1 MITGILVA
9 LAVTFG
15 ALLLHSMYYLGELK
29 GYENALDDAEQ
40 IAREVREEFRNAN
53 NDK

>member
-1 MITGILVA
+1 MITGICVA

-15 ALLLHSMYYLGELK
+15 ALVLHTTYLCGELK
-29 GYENALDDAEQ
+29 GYETALDDAEQ
-40 IAREVREEFRNAN
+40 IAREVREEFKNAS

>member
-1 MITGILVA
+1 MITGICVA

-29 GYENALDDAEQ
+29 GYENALDDAQ
-40 IAREVREEFRNAN
+40 RIAREVREDFKNAN
-53 NDK
+53 NDE

>member
-1 MITGILVA
+1 MIIGICVA

-40 IAREVREEFRNAN
+40 IEREVREEFKNAN
-53 NDK
+53 NDE